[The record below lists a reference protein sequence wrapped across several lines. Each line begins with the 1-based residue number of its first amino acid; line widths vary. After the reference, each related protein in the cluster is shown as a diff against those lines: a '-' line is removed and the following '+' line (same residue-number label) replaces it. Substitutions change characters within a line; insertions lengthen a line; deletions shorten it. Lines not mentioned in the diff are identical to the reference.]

1 MLRGWKRI
9 GWDYFVY
16 RVTLGLMVSM
26 VWYRDGVL
34 FVGGGGTECNVIL
47 FICARAS
54 IRIIMHIIVCS
65 FIGYVSTNTRYVVL
79 VEDSLAPEN
88 IQVQKSRDH
97 ELCLLMVCF
106 IFC

>member
-1 MLRGWKRI
+1 
-9 GWDYFVY
+9 
-16 RVTLGLMVSM
+16 MVSM
-26 VWYRDGVL
+26 VWYRDDGVL
-34 FVGGGGTECNVIL
+34 FFWGGGTECIVIL

-54 IRIIMHIIVCS
+54 IRIIMHIVCS

-79 VEDSLAPEN
+79 VEDSIAPEN